1 MVMDRNLYNKIVE
14 SATSGNQSELARQVG
29 ISPQL
34 LTIWRNTRIPAHYVV
49 KVCKLTKGEIEP
61 FDVRPDVFLADWS
74 V

>member
-1 MVMDRNLYNKIVE
+1 MMEPSLYKKIVE
-14 SATSGNQSELARQVG
+14 SATGGNQSELARQVG

-34 LTIWRNTRIPAHYVV
+34 LTLWRKSRIPAHYVV
-49 KVCKLTKGEIEP
+49 KVCRLTKGEIEP